1 MISVF
6 LFYGIFTLTI
16 FDVSSDSFLEDEN
29 PAQVALDEFRRQFG
43 GDDSVLLIYRPQD
56 DNIFSR
62 NSLIAVQQLTDD
74 LMNWRELNRN
84 YYPEISWE
92 ELSHIRRIQSLAN
105 ISSTVRAIMV
115 DIVRPIQTVIPQHH
129 ATLMA
134 MVTIG
139 QANALP
145 ERNNIHNKK
154 EKISTIRVPRSAI
167 WLSTPCICPIIDGVP
182 TA

>member
-1 MISVF
+1 MEKILLDLTKFFAKTPSLALKFKRYILLGLAVISVF

-74 LMNWRELNRN
+74 LMNWRELDRN
-84 YYPEISWE
+84 YYPEI
-92 ELSHIRRIQSLAN
+92 
-105 ISSTVRAIMV
+105 
-115 DIVRPIQTVIPQHH
+115 
-129 ATLMA
+129 
-134 MVTIG
+134 
-139 QANALP
+139 
-145 ERNNIHNKK
+145 
-154 EKISTIRVPRSAI
+154 
-167 WLSTPCICPIIDGVP
+167 
-182 TA
+182 

>member
-1 MISVF
+1 MEKILLDLTKFFAKTPSLALKFKRYILLGLAVISVF

-74 LMNWRELNRN
+74 LMNWRELDRN

-105 ISSTVRAIMV
+105 IRIQESV
-115 DIVRPIQTVIPQHH
+115 DDMMFWI
-129 ATLMA
+129 L
-134 MVTIG
+134 
-139 QANALP
+139 
-145 ERNNIHNKK
+145 
-154 EKISTIRVPRSAI
+154 
-167 WLSTPCICPIIDGVP
+167 
-182 TA
+182 